1 MVPGDVP
8 AVAMADGAFR
18 EDRRPAARRLSCSG
32 SSTPVG
38 DEPTLRGV
46 LRRETEYLHIRFPGF
61 GGGELCSGSDFMIPY
76 AEKLSFLMHIANISN
91 KELAGRLDVDP
102 SLISLMRTGKRKL
115 PRNPAFARRM
125 ATVLAE
131 RCPAAYQRQAL
142 SDMLGQVSIN
152 PGMPLEVLAERLR
165 CWLLGEQENLADT
178 ILTGIQTLPNP
189 MERTYTPATEAVH
202 AEQTQFFY
210 GESGRREAMTHMM
223 EQMRQ
228 MDTPGTVLTVVDD
241 NLEWLL
247 SDYLLTRRIQSGFLE
262 LLDRGFTFCQIMP
275 PLNYINRYTE
285 SLQFWLPI
293 YATGKT
299 RVYYYPR
306 LRGNLYRHSII
317 VVPGRCVQ
325 YSASVGLGSTSD
337 VTMFS
342 TDPQMVGAMEKQF
355 NEHLALCKPSLN
367 VHRDYRDFATAY
379 AEFFSRKGDVAQEVN
394 SLSLNSMPRELL
406 ERCMQDSAAVVWE
419 EGFQAHLEEI
429 PRFEARLQE
438 QVFIDMCCLATAQE
452 VRAGTLPVVAL
463 SSDYPGQFYIPETY
477 CMHLKNILR
486 LMEKYENYCFVPLEK
501 KECADFNLFVSEGGM
516 ALVVRTI
523 EPFIMLDIRRPQM
536 IVALQEHLLRR
547 ADSKS
552 YRGIEREK
560 TRMTLRAL
568 IQELED

>member
-1 MVPGDVP
+1 MVP
-8 AVAMADGAFR
+8 F
-18 EDRRPAARRLSCSG
+18 
-32 SSTPVG
+32 
-38 DEPTLRGV
+38 
-46 LRRETEYLHIRFPGF
+46 
-61 GGGELCSGSDFMIPY
+61 

-91 KELAGRLDVDP
+91 KELAGILGVDP

-115 PRNPAFARRM
+115 PRNPQFAKMM
-125 ATVLAE
+125 AAALAE

-152 PGMPLEVLAERLR
+152 PGMPIEVLTERLR
-165 CWLLGEQENLADT
+165 AWLLGERGNLADT

-189 MERTYTPATEAVH
+189 MERMYTPAAESVH

-210 GESGRREAMTHMM
+210 GETGRREAMVRMM
-223 EQMRQ
+223 EQMQ
-228 MDTPGTVLTVVDD
+228 KMETPGTVLTVVDD

-247 SDYLLTRRIQSGFLE
+247 SDYQLTRRIQSGYLE
-262 LLDRGFTFCQIMP
+262 LMDRGFTFCQIMP

-325 YSASVGLGSTSD
+325 YSTAVGLGSTSD

-342 TDPQMVGAMEKQF
+342 TDAQLVSAMEKQF

-367 VHRDYRDFATAY
+367 VYRNYRDFAPAY
-379 AEFFSRKGDVAQEVN
+379 TEFFCRKGDTVQAVN

-406 ERCMQDSAAVVWE
+406 EKCMQDSAAVVWE
-419 EGFQAHLEEI
+419 EGFQAHLEEV
-429 PRFEARLQE
+429 PHFEARLQE
-438 QVFIDMCCLATAQE
+438 QIFIDMCGLATAQE
-452 VRAGTLPVVAL
+452 VRTGTIPVVAL
-463 SSDYPGQFYIPETY
+463 SSDYPGQFYTPETY

-501 KECADFNLFVSEGGM
+501 KECADFNIFVSEGGM
-516 ALVVRTI
+516 AMVVRNV
-523 EPFIMLDIRRPQM
+523 EPFIMLEIRRPQM
-536 IVALQEHLLRR
+536 ITALQEHLLRK
-547 ADSKS
+547 ADSKG

-560 TRMTLRAL
+560 VRMTLRAL
-568 IQELED
+568 IQELEG